1 MFQVGKPLAFIPV
14 LAFMLLGIFWGSNFI
29 YMKLASNLL
38 STTQIVFFRVLF
50 GFLPVLIYSWLSG
63 SLAWSQLKY
72 IGHFF
77 VMALTAT
84 TFYYYFFVKGTSL
97 LLSGVAGAISGS
109 IPLFT
114 FILAVIFL
122 KEEKVSTQRVIGVL
136 VGLFGVFL
144 IARPSGQELLSTNLE
159 GLFYIVAGSV
169 SGGASYVYARKYIS
183 PLKISPSALTTYQL
197 GLALLLLSVVTDYNG
212 IGKIWTNTHAS
223 LGLVVGLGLLGTGGA
238 YLIYYYIVDHL
249 GAVVASSVNYIPPIV
264 ALLIGSFIVGE
275 PIELVDCLAAAIIF
289 FGVFLLKRRLS

>member
-14 LAFMLLGIFWGSNFI
+14 LAFMLLGVFWGSNFI

-50 GFLPVLIYSWLSG
+50 GFLPVLIYAWLSG
-63 SLAWSQLKY
+63 ALAWSQLKY

-77 VMALTAT
+77 VMALIAT
-84 TFYYYFFVKGTSL
+84 TSYYYFFVKGTSL

-122 KEEKVSTQRVIGVL
+122 KEEKVSAQRVIGVL

-169 SGGASYVYARKYIS
+169 SGGASYVYARKYIT
-183 PLKISPSALTTYQL
+183 PLKILPSALTTYQL
-197 GLALLLLSVVTDYNG
+197 GLALLLLSLVTDYNG
-212 IGKIWTNTHAS
+212 IGKIWTDTHAS

-275 PIELVDCLAAAIIF
+275 PIELIDCLATAIIF
-289 FGVFLLKRRLS
+289 LGVFLLKRC

>member
-1 MFQVGKPLAFIPV
+1 MSQVGKPLAFIPV
-14 LAFMLLGIFWGSNFI
+14 LAFMLLGVFWGSNFI

-63 SLAWSQLKY
+63 ALAWSQLKY

-77 VMALTAT
+77 VMALIAT
-84 TFYYYFFVKGTSL
+84 TSYYYFFVKGTSL

-122 KEEKVSTQRVIGVL
+122 KEEKVSAQRVIGVL

-159 GLFYIVAGSV
+159 GLFYIVAGSL
-169 SGGASYVYARKYIS
+169 SGGASYVYARRYIS
-183 PLKISPSALTTYQL
+183 PLKILPSALTTYQL

-212 IGKIWTNTHAS
+212 IGKIWTDTHAS

-275 PIELVDCLAAAIIF
+275 PIELIDCLATAIIF
-289 FGVFLLKRRLS
+289 LGVFLLKRC

>member
-1 MFQVGKPLAFIPV
+1 MSQVGKPLAFIPV
-14 LAFMLLGIFWGSNFI
+14 LAFMLLGVFWGSNFI

-63 SLAWSQLKY
+63 ALAWSQLKY

-77 VMALTAT
+77 VMALIAT

-122 KEEKVSTQRVIGVL
+122 KEEKVSAQRVIGVL

-159 GLFYIVAGSV
+159 GLFYIVAGSL

-183 PLKISPSALTTYQL
+183 PRKILPSALTTYQL

-212 IGKIWTNTHAS
+212 IGKIWTDTHAS

-275 PIELVDCLAAAIIF
+275 PIEFVDCLATAIIF

>member
-1 MFQVGKPLAFIPV
+1 MSQVGKPLAFIPV
-14 LAFMLLGIFWGSNFI
+14 LAFMLLGVFWGSNFI

-63 SLAWSQLKY
+63 ALAWSQLKY
-72 IGHFF
+72 IGHYF
-77 VMALTAT
+77 VMALIAT

-144 IARPSGQELLSTNLE
+144 IAGPSGQELLHNQPRRTFL
-159 GLFYIVAGSV
+159 Y
-169 SGGASYVYARKYIS
+169 
-183 PLKISPSALTTYQL
+183 
-197 GLALLLLSVVTDYNG
+197 
-212 IGKIWTNTHAS
+212 
-223 LGLVVGLGLLGTGGA
+223 
-238 YLIYYYIVDHL
+238 
-249 GAVVASSVNYIPPIV
+249 SSRFV
-264 ALLIGSFIVGE
+264 
-275 PIELVDCLAAAIIF
+275 
-289 FGVFLLKRRLS
+289 KRRCFLCLREKIYKSTENLAICINNVSTWPCPPSLICSY

>member
-14 LAFMLLGIFWGSNFI
+14 LAFMLLGVFWGSNFI

-50 GFLPVLIYSWLSG
+50 GFLPVLIYAWLSG
-63 SLAWSQLKY
+63 ALAWSQLKY

-77 VMALTAT
+77 VMALIAT
-84 TFYYYFFVKGTSL
+84 TSYYYFFVKGTSL

-122 KEEKVSTQRVIGVL
+122 KEEKVSAQRVIGVL

-159 GLFYIVAGSV
+159 GLFYIIAGSL
-169 SGGASYVYARKYIS
+169 SGGASYVYARRYIS
-183 PLKISPSALTTYQL
+183 PLKILPSALTTYQL

-212 IGKIWTNTHAS
+212 IGKIWTDIHAS

-249 GAVVASSVNYIPPIV
+249 GAVVASSVNYIPSIV

-275 PIELVDCLAAAIIF
+275 PIELIDCLATAIIF
-289 FGVFLLKRRLS
+289 LGVFLLKRC

>member
-1 MFQVGKPLAFIPV
+1 MSQVGKPLAFIPV
-14 LAFMLLGIFWGSNFI
+14 LAFMLLGVFWGSNFI

-63 SLAWSQLKY
+63 ALAWSQLKY

-77 VMALTAT
+77 VMALIAT

-122 KEEKVSTQRVIGVL
+122 KEEKVSAQRVIGVL

-159 GLFYIVAGSV
+159 GLFYIVAGSL
-169 SGGASYVYARKYIS
+169 SGGASYVYARRYIS
-183 PLKISPSALTTYQL
+183 PLKILPSALTTYQL

-212 IGKIWTNTHAS
+212 IGKIWTDTHAS

-275 PIELVDCLAAAIIF
+275 PIELIDCLATAIIF
-289 FGVFLLKRRLS
+289 LGVFLLKRC

>member
-1 MFQVGKPLAFIPV
+1 MSQVGKPLAFIPV
-14 LAFMLLGIFWGSNFI
+14 LAFMLLGVFWGSNFI

-50 GFLPVLIYSWLSG
+50 GFIPVLIYSWLSG
-63 SLAWSQLKY
+63 ALAWSQLKY

-77 VMALTAT
+77 VMALIAT

-159 GLFYIVAGSV
+159 GLFYIVAGSL
-169 SGGASYVYARKYIS
+169 SGGASYVYARKYIT
-183 PLKISPSALTTYQL
+183 PLKILPSALTTYQL

-212 IGKIWTNTHAS
+212 IGKIWTDTHAS

-275 PIELVDCLAAAIIF
+275 PIEFVDCLATAIIF

>member
-14 LAFMLLGIFWGSNFI
+14 LAFMLLGVFWGSNFI

-50 GFLPVLIYSWLSG
+50 GFLPVLIYAWLSG
-63 SLAWSQLKY
+63 ALAWSQLKY

-77 VMALTAT
+77 VMALIAT
-84 TFYYYFFVKGTSL
+84 TSYYYFFVKGTSL

-122 KEEKVSTQRVIGVL
+122 KEEKVSAQRVIGVL

-159 GLFYIVAGSV
+159 GLFYIVAGSL
-169 SGGASYVYARKYIS
+169 SGGASYVYARRYIS
-183 PLKISPSALTTYQL
+183 PLKILPSALTTYQL

-212 IGKIWTNTHAS
+212 IGKIWTDTHAS

-275 PIELVDCLAAAIIF
+275 PIELIDCLATAIIF
-289 FGVFLLKRRLS
+289 LGVFLLKRC

>member
-1 MFQVGKPLAFIPV
+1 MSQIEQPLAIIPV
-14 LAFMLLGIFWGSNFI
+14 LAFVSLGVFWGSNFM
-29 YMKLASNLL
+29 YMKLASNFL

-50 GFLPVLIYSWLSG
+50 GFLPVMIYSCLTG
-63 SLAWSQLKY
+63 VLAWSQLKY

-114 FILAVIFL
+114 FTLAVIFL
-122 KEEKVSTQRVIGVL
+122 KEEKFNTKRVFGVL

-159 GLFYIVAGSV
+159 GVLYIVAGSL

-183 PLKISPSALTTYQL
+183 PLKISPFALTTYQL

-212 IGKIWTNTHAS
+212 IGKIWTDTHAS
-223 LGLVVGLGLLGTGGA
+223 LGLIIGLGLLGTGGA

-275 PIELVDCLAAAIIF
+275 PIELIDCLATAIIF
-289 FGVFLLKRRLS
+289 LGVFLLRRR

>member
-14 LAFMLLGIFWGSNFI
+14 LAFMLLGVFWGSNFI

-63 SLAWSQLKY
+63 ALAWSQLKY

-77 VMALTAT
+77 VMALIAT

-122 KEEKVSTQRVIGVL
+122 KEEKVSAQRVIGVL

-159 GLFYIVAGSV
+159 GLFYIIAGSL
-169 SGGASYVYARKYIS
+169 SGGASYVYARRYIS
-183 PLKISPSALTTYQL
+183 PLKILPSALTTYQL

-212 IGKIWTNTHAS
+212 IGKIWTDTHAS

-275 PIELVDCLAAAIIF
+275 PIELIDCLATAIIF
-289 FGVFLLKRRLS
+289 LGVFLLKRC

>member
-1 MFQVGKPLAFIPV
+1 MSQVEKPLAIIPM
-14 LAFMLLGIFWGSNFI
+14 LAFMLLGVFWGSNFI

-38 STTQIVFFRVLF
+38 STTQVVFFRVLF
-50 GFLPVLIYSWLSG
+50 GFLPVLIYSCFTRA
-63 SLAWSQLKY
+63 LAWSQLKY

-77 VMALTAT
+77 VMALIAT

-122 KEEKVSTQRVIGVL
+122 EEEKAKTQRIIGVL
-136 VGLFGVFL
+136 VGLFGVLL

-159 GLFYIVAGSV
+159 GLFYIVAGSL
-169 SGGASYVYARKYIS
+169 SGGASYVYARRYIS
-183 PLKISPSALTTYQL
+183 PLKILPSALTTYQL

-212 IGKIWTNTHAS
+212 IGKIWTDTHAS

-275 PIELVDCLAAAIIF
+275 PIELVDCLATAIIF

>member
-1 MFQVGKPLAFIPV
+1 MSQVGKPLAFIPV
-14 LAFMLLGIFWGSNFI
+14 LAFMLLGVFWGSNFI

-50 GFLPVLIYSWLSG
+50 GFLPVLIYAWLSG
-63 SLAWSQLKY
+63 ALAWSQLKY

-77 VMALTAT
+77 VMALIAT
-84 TFYYYFFVKGTSL
+84 TSYYYFFVKGTSL

-122 KEEKVSTQRVIGVL
+122 KEEKVSAQRVIGVL

-159 GLFYIVAGSV
+159 GLFYIVAGSL
-169 SGGASYVYARKYIS
+169 SGGASYVYARRYIS
-183 PLKISPSALTTYQL
+183 PLKILPSALTTYQL

-212 IGKIWTNTHAS
+212 IGKIWTDIHAS

-275 PIELVDCLAAAIIF
+275 PIELIDCLATAIIF
-289 FGVFLLKRRLS
+289 LGVFLLKRC

>member
-1 MFQVGKPLAFIPV
+1 
-14 LAFMLLGIFWGSNFI
+14 
-29 YMKLASNLL
+29 MKLASTLL

-63 SLAWSQLKY
+63 ALAWSQLKY

-77 VMALTAT
+77 VMALIAT

-183 PLKISPSALTTYQL
+183 PLKILPSALTTYQL

-212 IGKIWTNTHAS
+212 IGKIWTDTHAS

-275 PIELVDCLAAAIIF
+275 PIELVDCLATAIIF

>member
-1 MFQVGKPLAFIPV
+1 MSQVGKPLAFIPV
-14 LAFMLLGIFWGSNFI
+14 LAFMLLGVFWGSNFI

-50 GFLPVLIYSWLSG
+50 GFLPVLIYAWLSG
-63 SLAWSQLKY
+63 ALAWSQLKY

-77 VMALTAT
+77 VMALIAT

-159 GLFYIVAGSV
+159 GLFYIIAGSL
-169 SGGASYVYARKYIS
+169 SGGASYVYARRYIS
-183 PLKISPSALTTYQL
+183 PLKILPSALTTYQL

-212 IGKIWTNTHAS
+212 IGKIWTDTHAS

-275 PIELVDCLAAAIIF
+275 PIELIDCLATAIIF
-289 FGVFLLKRRLS
+289 LGVFLLKRC

>member
-159 GLFYIVAGSV
+159 GLFYILAGSV

>member
-1 MFQVGKPLAFIPV
+1 MSQVGKPLAFIPV
-14 LAFMLLGIFWGSNFI
+14 LAFMLLGVFWGSNFI

-63 SLAWSQLKY
+63 ALAWSQLKY

-77 VMALTAT
+77 VMALIAT

-122 KEEKVSTQRVIGVL
+122 KEEKVSAQRAIGVL

-159 GLFYIVAGSV
+159 GLFYIVAGSL
-169 SGGASYVYARKYIS
+169 SGGASYVYARRYIS
-183 PLKISPSALTTYQL
+183 PLKILPSALTTYQL

-212 IGKIWTNTHAS
+212 IGKIWTDTHAS

-275 PIELVDCLAAAIIF
+275 PIELIDCLATAIIF
-289 FGVFLLKRRLS
+289 LGVFLLKRC